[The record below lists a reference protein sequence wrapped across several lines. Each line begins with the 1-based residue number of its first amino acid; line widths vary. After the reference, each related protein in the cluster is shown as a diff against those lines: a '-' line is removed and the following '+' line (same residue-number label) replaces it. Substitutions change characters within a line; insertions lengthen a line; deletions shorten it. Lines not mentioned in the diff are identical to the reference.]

1 MLNPLKLLDMKQID
15 YNGFCMEEHPQ
26 YKAYNNGL
34 ENLTSVELISLI
46 IGTGTKKNVEQAR
59 QLFNVMNERLRNI
72 AKARVEDLQVV
83 QGIGDAKAIALQ
95 AAIELGKRYNA
106 EKAEERPD
114 LGSSIAIYNYLHPL
128 VRDLDIEESHLLL
141 MNQNFQ
147 LIKHVTLSRGGITET
162 SMDVRIIM
170 KEAVMNNATIL
181 AVAHNHPS
189 NNSQPSKADDVLTQQ
204 IAKACQIM
212 RIFFMD
218 HIIITDGS
226 YYSYQDRGKL

>member
-1 MLNPLKLLDMKQID
+1 MKQMN
-15 YNGFCMEEHPQ
+15 YNGFCMEEFPQ
-26 YKAYNNGL
+26 YKAFNNGL

-59 QLFNVMNERLRNI
+59 QLFNVMKESLCNI

-83 QGIGDAKAIALQ
+83 QGIGDSKAIALQ

-106 EKAEERPD
+106 EKTAERPD

-128 VRDLDIEESHLLL
+128 VRDLDVEECHLLL

-147 LIKHVTLSRGGITET
+147 LIKHVPLSHGGITET
-162 SMDVRIIM
+162 SMDVRRIM
-170 KEAVMNNATIL
+170 REVVMNNATIL

-189 NNSQPSKADDVLTQQ
+189 NNPHPSKADDIITKNL
-204 IAKACQIM
+204 KAACEIM

-218 HIIITDGS
+218 HIIISDGS
-226 YYSYQDRGKL
+226 YYSYHDRGKL

>member
-1 MLNPLKLLDMKQID
+1 MKQID

-128 VRDLDIEESHLLL
+128 VRDLDIEECHLLL
-141 MNQNFQ
+141 MNQNFR
-147 LIKHVTLSRGGITET
+147 LIKHVTLSRGGITES
-162 SMDVRIIM
+162 SMDVRVIM

-181 AVAHNHPS
+181 AVAHNHHLIIL
-189 NNSQPSKADDVLTQQ
+189 SQVRL
-204 IAKACQIM
+204 M
-212 RIFFMD
+212 MF
-218 HIIITDGS
+218 
-226 YYSYQDRGKL
+226 